1 MSFPAAFVLAVL
13 GLIVSA
19 RVRLSAVLFGQPVS
33 IPYLGI
39 IFAVLVLVLLAV
51 VLYLIWHLA
60 REFRPQPE
68 PVIKTVRWER
78 I

>member
-1 MSFPAAFVLAVL
+1 MSFPLAFVLMLA

-39 IFAVLVLVLLAV
+39 IFAVLMLALVVFA
-51 VLYLIWHLA
+51 LYLIRVLA
-60 REFRPQPE
+60 QEFRKEPE
-68 PVIKTVRWER
+68 PIIKTVRWER